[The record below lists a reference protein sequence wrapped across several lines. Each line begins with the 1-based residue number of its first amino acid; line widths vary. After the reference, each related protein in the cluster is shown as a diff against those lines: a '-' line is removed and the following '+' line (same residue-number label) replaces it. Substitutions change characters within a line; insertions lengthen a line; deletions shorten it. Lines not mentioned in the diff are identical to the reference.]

1 MKHTGQASLKTN
13 LTSKQSRLVTPKLPK
28 KHMANQPGGGQ
39 PPPALQRQTLTPQP
53 FGNPYAGFRPTDALG
68 VLLIAFIGALVVTSN
83 IFGTHKSKTFRGST
97 ARE

>member
-28 KHMANQPGGGQ
+28 KHMAKPGGGQ

-53 FGNPYAGFRPTDALG
+53 FGNPYAGLRPTDALG
-68 VLLIAFIGALVVTSN
+68 ALLVVTVGAVVIVSN
-83 IFGTHKSKTFRGST
+83 IRTHKSKAFRGST
-97 ARE
+97 ARK